1 MADELKGRNVN
12 ARDEEVA
19 EAPWG
24 ADIPVHRATGLS
36 PGIRAAMQRY
46 RLARAA
52 LRATGDGDAPVD
64 AVEPIGRINRIRNV
78 RI

>member
-12 ARDEEVA
+12 ARDEDVA

-24 ADIPVHRATGLS
+24 ADIPVHQATGLS
-36 PGIRAAMQRY
+36 PAMRAAIQRY

-52 LRATGDGDAPVD
+52 LRAEGDGDAPV
-64 AVEPIGRINRIRNV
+64 APIEPIGRVSRVRSIRI
-78 RI
+78 